1 MRAFGCVRRGRPKQ
15 AAANDNVRKEG
26 VRKEGARKEERD
38 CGTAELQMKR
48 AQLARGLDP
57 AAAAHPL
64 DLLLAKG
71 WVSEAAHRAGWRY
84 AALYRQAIGRTAVSY
99 GRFYDGLVGTSG
111 RSASGVASDEAD
123 RARNESRFRRA
134 KRDLLRTGAATAAA
148 TERLVVFG
156 CWPDWL
162 LLPDGIARPD
172 GRRVLAGLAALL
184 ASFSGHKA

>member
-1 MRAFGCVRRGRPKQ
+1 MRAFASARRGRPKR
-15 AAANDNVRKEG
+15 AAANDNAANDNARREG
-26 VRKEGARKEERD
+26 RD

-57 AAAAHPL
+57 VAAAHPL
-64 DLLLAKG
+64 DLLLARG

-99 GRFYDGLVGTSG
+99 GRFYDGLAGTSG
-111 RSASGVASDEAD
+111 RTQPLAAPDELD
-123 RARNESRFRRA
+123 RVRNERRYRRA
-134 KRDLLRTGAATAAA
+134 KRDLLRAGRATAAA

-162 LLPDGIARPD
+162 LLPDGMARPD

-184 ASFSGHKA
+184 ASFSGQKA

>member
-15 AAANDNVRKEG
+15 AAANDNECEDR
-26 VRKEGARKEERD
+26 RD

-57 AAAAHPL
+57 VAAAHPL

-71 WVSEAAHRAGWRY
+71 WVSAAAHRAGWRY

-99 GRFYDGLVGTSG
+99 GRFYDGMAGTGG
-111 RSASGVASDEAD
+111 RSPSPAAPDEAD

-134 KRDLLRTGAATAAA
+134 KRDLLQEGTATAAA